1 MDCHWQAR
9 IERKSMEA
17 TQGAL
22 SALFKIDLSGKKGR
36 KTMAAK
42 KKIRI
47 YYRAPSHVPL
57 WKVMEECG
65 FLEKHGLEM
74 NFGSLEGQRKRAA
87 EGLKSGELDVV
98 SGNHHNLYAR
108 KALNGDPY
116 VHIAQSNNSWREN
129 CLVMGN
135 GINSLQDLKGKR
147 VAMDDYDGHTG
158 LNGWL
163 YLRQHGLKEGRD
175 VELVTDPVKG
185 AERAKAVTEGKYDA
199 TFIRAVDRLRAL
211 KFNAKIVEV
220 PPMAMIEGV
229 TLTTTTEYVK
239 NHEEEAR
246 SLILALIDGIHFFK
260 TKKTDTLAIIKKH
273 CSQLLKMHD
282 DEEWNCFYDTQSES
296 LEKAPYPSIEAI
308 QNVFALGVKR
318 DPQIKEFN
326 PLALWDL
333 HYVKEIDDS
342 GYIRQLYQ

>member
-1 MDCHWQAR
+1 
-9 IERKSMEA
+9 
-17 TQGAL
+17 
-22 SALFKIDLSGKKGR
+22 
-36 KTMAAK
+36 MA

-65 FLEKHGLEM
+65 FMEKHGLAMEM
-74 NFGSLEGQRKRAA
+74 GSLEGQRKRAA
-87 EGLKSGELDVV
+87 EGLKAGDLDIV

-108 KALNGDPY
+108 KALHGDPY
-116 VHIAQSNNSWREN
+116 VHIGQSNNAWREN
-129 CLVMGN
+129 FLVCGK
-135 GINSLQDLKGKR
+135 GINGLADLKGKR

-158 LNGWL
+158 LNVWL
-163 YLRQHGLKEGRD
+163 YLKQHGLEEGRD

-185 AERAKAVTEGKYDA
+185 AERAKGVMDGKYEA

-211 KFNAKIVEV
+211 KFGAKIVEV

-229 TLTTTTEYVK
+229 TLTRTTTYVK
-239 NHEEEAR
+239 NHEDEAR
-246 SLILALIDGIHFFK
+246 ALIYAMIDGIHFFK
-260 TKKTDTLAIIKKH
+260 TNKSDTLAILKKH

-282 DEEWNCFYDTQSES
+282 DAEWDCFYETQSET
-296 LEKAPYPSIEAI
+296 LEKSPYPSIDAI
-308 QNVFALGVKR
+308 QNVFALAVKR
-318 DPQIKEFN
+318 DPEIKEFN

-342 GYIRQLYQ
+342 GYIRKLYQ

>member
-1 MDCHWQAR
+1 
-9 IERKSMEA
+9 
-17 TQGAL
+17 
-22 SALFKIDLSGKKGR
+22 
-36 KTMAAK
+36 MA

-65 FLEKHGLEM
+65 FLEKHGLQMEM
-74 NFGSLEGQRKRAA
+74 GSLEGQRKRAA
-87 EGLKSGELDVV
+87 EGLKAGELDIV

-108 KALNGDPY
+108 KALFGDAY
-116 VHIAQSNNSWREN
+116 VHIGQSNNSWREN
-129 CLVMGN
+129 FLVCGK
-135 GINSLQDLKGKR
+135 GINGPDDLKGKR

-158 LNGWL
+158 LNVWL
-163 YLRQHGLKEGRD
+163 YLKQHGLEEGRD

-185 AERAKAVTEGKYDA
+185 AERAKGVMDGKYDA

-211 KFNAKIVEV
+211 KFGARIVAV

-229 TLTTTTEYVK
+229 TLTTTTTYVK

-246 SLILALIDGIHFFK
+246 GLIKALIDGVHFFK
-260 TKKTDTLAIIKKH
+260 TKKADTLKILQTH
-273 CSQLLKMHD
+273 CSELLKMRD
-282 DEEWNCFYDTQSES
+282 AEEWDCFYENQAAS
-296 LEKAPYPSIEAI
+296 LESAPYPSIEAI
-308 QNVFALGVKR
+308 QNVFALAVKR
-318 DPQIKEFN
+318 NPEIKEFN

-342 GYIRQLYQ
+342 GYIRQLYS